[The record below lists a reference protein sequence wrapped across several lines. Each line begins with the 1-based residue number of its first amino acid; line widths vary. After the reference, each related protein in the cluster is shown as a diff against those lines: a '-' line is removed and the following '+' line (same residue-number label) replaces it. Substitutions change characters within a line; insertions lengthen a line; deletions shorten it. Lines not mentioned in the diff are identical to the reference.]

1 MTGCLFALLA
11 ALLAGFGARDQ
22 MLMAQLSARSGPRPM
37 LLITGITTGAL
48 ASGLAAWATR
58 EVAAELNH
66 GACLLVAAMAL
77 AMAGAESLLL
87 APGKAPAE
95 PTNSLGAAAIVLFAD
110 QITDSARCLIL
121 AIALASEQP
130 FAAGVGGAV
139 GTAVALAL
147 GGGLARSLLDAG
159 PMLRTIRRIA
169 GLALLAA
176 GGVLVVRL
184 LSAQ

>member
-22 MLMAQLSARSGPRPM
+22 MLVAQLSARTGPRPM
-37 LLITGITTGAL
+37 LLFTGMATGAL

-58 EVAAELNH
+58 EVAAELSH
-66 GACLLVAAMAL
+66 AACLLVAAMAL
-77 AMAGAESLLL
+77 AMAGVESLLL
-87 APGKAPAE
+87 SPAKPPNE

-130 FAAGVGGAV
+130 LAAGVGGAV
-139 GTAVALAL
+139 GTGIALAV
-147 GGGLARSLLDAG
+147 GGGFARGLLVAG
-159 PMLRTIRRIA
+159 PMLRAIRRVA
-169 GLALLAA
+169 GAVLLLA
-176 GGVLVVRL
+176 GVVLVVRL
-184 LSAQ
+184 RASL

>member
-11 ALLAGFGARDQ
+11 ALLAGMGARDQ
-22 MLMAQLSARSGPRPM
+22 MLMAQLAARSGPRPM
-37 LLITGITTGAL
+37 LLITGIATGAL
-48 ASGLAAWATR
+48 ASGFAAWATR
-58 EVAAELNH
+58 EVSAELNH
-66 GACLLVAAMAL
+66 AAGLLVAAFAL

-110 QITDSARCLIL
+110 QITDSARFLIL

-139 GTAVALAL
+139 GTGVALAL
-147 GGGLARSLLDAG
+147 GGWLARGLLDAA
-159 PMLRTIRRIA
+159 PVLRVFRRVA
-169 GLALLAA
+169 GAVLLLAGA
-176 GGVLVVRL
+176 VLVARL
-184 LSAQ
+184 TTAL